1 MSNEFSELKNLSKK
15 EATFGGCLSIF
26 IVAFFLTIIDF
37 SFCSDKNTSHDK
49 NVVNENTSYSIGG
62 IICDGKTVYVM
73 NKDMYVPGNEE
84 IAKEL
89 NRFIARNPNDKLGY
103 LEFIYDNEWCFH
115 HFFEGDEVVVYSHNA
130 AGYRIR
136 NLRTSEIGY
145 MPSSCL
151 SRK

>member
-1 MSNEFSELKNLSKK
+1 MENEFSELKNLSKK
-15 EATFGGCLSIF
+15 EATFGGCLSFF
-26 IVAFFLTIIDF
+26 IAIFFLALFDF
-37 SFCSDKNTSHDK
+37 SFCSDKNTSSNK
-49 NVVNENTSYSIGG
+49 NAGLENASYSIGG

-136 NLRTSEIGY
+136 NQRTLEIGY
-145 MPSSCL
+145 MPGSCL